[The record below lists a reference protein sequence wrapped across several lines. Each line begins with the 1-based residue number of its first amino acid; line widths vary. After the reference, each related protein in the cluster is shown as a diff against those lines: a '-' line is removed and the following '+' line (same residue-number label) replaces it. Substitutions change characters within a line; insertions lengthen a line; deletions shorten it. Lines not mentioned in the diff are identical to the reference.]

1 MWWLFALL
9 HRKMCR
15 QYAGNVFYQG
25 RKNEGGCM
33 ETSAIITLLF
43 AIIILVGAIYCKIQ
57 GKKQEDWKTNQTV
70 DFIIFCALLFVGFA
84 IRVWQFGMIPDGMNQ
99 DGAMAAVDAKALAD
113 HGTDRYGMYMPVH
126 FTAWGYGQMSVLLS
140 YMMVPFIKVFGLNAV
155 TARMPMLIVS
165 ILGIVAIYFVVKRIG
180 GIRMA
185 QIAMLITALNPWHFM
200 QSRWALDCNV
210 FPHMLLFGI
219 LFLLLGL
226 EKRRYLYI
234 SMIFFALCMYSYGIS
249 FYTVPLF
256 LLFVCIWFLVKKWIK
271 IKDAL
276 ISVGVYVLIS
286 WPIYL
291 TMIINT
297 FKLKTIKTPFFT
309 MAYFKD
315 SVRSQDILFFA
326 DDKVTQLKANVKALI
341 NVLLQKDDLPWNTVT
356 GFGTMFLFMMPFV
369 VAGIVLGVL
378 EYRKTEN
385 EVKKAALLC
394 VYAALGTALW
404 AGVITATVNV
414 NRVNIIF
421 YPMIVFAAMGV
432 FFVYERRKAFGAVV
446 AALYLILSFGFLNT
460 YFTTYKDTLATQFF
474 AGFMDSLDDIK
485 DSKCTV
491 YCITP
496 DSQYSGSW
504 NVSEILTLFE
514 HNIDAKFYQGK
525 TKENGYTYSQ
535 KYFYYNASQLQLDA
549 SQPIAYVI
557 SNADLSLFSETQWKI
572 ETHGNFSAVIPLS
585 YVKK

>member
-1 MWWLFALL
+1 
-9 HRKMCR
+9 
-15 QYAGNVFYQG
+15 
-25 RKNEGGCM
+25 
-33 ETSAIITLLF
+33 
-43 AIIILVGAIYCKIQ
+43 
-57 GKKQEDWKTNQTV
+57 
-70 DFIIFCALLFVGFA
+70 
-84 IRVWQFGMIPDGMNQ
+84 
-99 DGAMAAVDAKALAD
+99 
-113 HGTDRYGMYMPVH
+113 
-126 FTAWGYGQMSVLLS
+126 
-140 YMMVPFIKVFGLNAV
+140 
-155 TARMPMLIVS
+155 
-165 ILGIVAIYFVVKRIG
+165 
-180 GIRMA
+180 
-185 QIAMLITALNPWHFM
+185 
-200 QSRWALDCNV
+200 
-210 FPHMLLFGI
+210 
-219 LFLLLGL
+219 
-226 EKRRYLYI
+226 
-234 SMIFFALCMYSYGIS
+234 
-249 FYTVPLF
+249 
-256 LLFVCIWFLVKKWIK
+256 
-271 IKDAL
+271 
-276 ISVGVYVLIS
+276 
-286 WPIYL
+286 
-291 TMIINT
+291 
-297 FKLKTIKTPFFT
+297 